1 MGRSGYGLYTLGNAM
16 SGFSD
21 SSVTSGSRD
30 SIGAIDELW
39 FQAMAGEFHGPF
51 CKCFGGSAMTLD
63 PGSLET
69 DVLDYLLPR
78 YAAEQLDSLVG
89 LLKQRQA
96 MPVGSF
102 VDWLRDLPDPTVNQS
117 LYFRLFDDVGSILS
131 SIGSARTGF
140 ACT

>member
-1 MGRSGYGLYTLGNAM
+1 M

-21 SSVTSGSRD
+21 SSVTSGSRA

-51 CKCFGGSAMTLD
+51 CKCFGGSAVTLD

-78 YAAEQLDSLVG
+78 YAAEQLDPLVG
-89 LLKQRQA
+89 LLKRRQA
-96 MPVGSF
+96 KPVGSF
-102 VDWLRDLPDPTVNQS
+102 VEWLRGLPHPIVNQA
-117 LYFRLFDDVGSILS
+117 LYGRLFDDVSSILS
-131 SIGSARTGF
+131 SIASTRTGF